1 MSDNKKINIK
11 ITADVSKFKSS
22 MDNAN
27 KQVKKFKT
35 ETKTAGNTKLDN
47 VTKQVDK
54 INNKTK
60 QLNNTTKNTT
70 KNFKNVNSVKL
81 GNATKQVDKINRKV
95 SETSKKTADSTKK
108 ITSLKDKIN
117 SIKDKALSG
126 VSKTMS
132 SLRDKAT
139 GANSSTGKLKDSI
152 SNLTGI
158 FSAFKSGNFSEAFSR
173 ISSASL
179 PIPGNVKAIIA
190 SVTILVGA
198 LKKLYEAGKQRFFE
212 GLTDMKNDFSP
223 ITNAITSLGSAVKT
237 TFESITEFSL
247 SLQGLATAGI
257 NFETQ
262 MNKVQQLSGATGN
275 QLEQLSDKAKYLG
288 STSRFQAYQIGQ
300 GFEYMSMAGWNASEM
315 LSGINSVVN
324 LSILSGQSL
333 ASCSDIVTDD
343 LTALG
348 LEANQASDFVDKLAS
363 TITRS
368 NTNVELYGYALTQC
382 GAQAGTLGVNVTD
395 LNTAIG
401 LMANAG
407 VKGSK
412 AGMSLKNMLANM
424 AAPTDKME
432 AALKKL
438 GMTAD
443 ETGSYLKT
451 TADGNVDLAATCKTL
466 MSAMNGME
474 KSQKVALL
482 TAIVGKNAAPGILAM
497 LSQGEG
503 AWNELSDSIENSTS
517 TVQFWNENMSIMGKK
532 GNEARKIID
541 NFKDV
546 YDSVEER
553 ATDLGFSTKDL
564 ALSIQVL
571 GADGKVTK
579 KNMSDLLDVFESM
592 DSATGKSAVKW
603 RELGGAMKNT
613 KSEIVK
619 NVKSGYDYDSTISKI
634 DSDTSGLTQKQKKQ
648 IESQINANMTYK
660 EANKILK
667 KYGLSA
673 DHVSLSSLNTSQK
686 LEYLRETTKGLSDDQ
701 RKAALKSLG
710 LSDSFDEVTEVCR
723 MSDKDFKKY
732 QKNLET
738 IEGLSSKMAKAM
750 DSDTKGSLL
759 SLASA
764 IEGKAIQVFE
774 KLKGSI
780 KGASNTLAEFF
791 GAWQN
796 QGLEKAL
803 LGGYK
808 DSDGGIASGLV
819 KSVQNA
825 AKQIPQAIQNAIS
838 SAKGFITG
846 GSMQGILDIGTSI
859 VHGICQGIINSYQS
873 GDLTSAISG
882 FIQNICNWIIQ
893 NGADIKNAVKAL
905 MSSAKEAITEN
916 QDLIRQATD
925 TLFQV
930 VNEYIVGKK
939 DVMWTLGAEVGPSL
953 IGGLISGVTAEIP
966 NAASAIG
973 SAIGSALRGAFE
985 SLPSQIGNLLN
996 FDSIMSLWIGPAQK
1010 WGIDIGTN
1018 LIAGIGQGLGIPN
1031 ISGMIDNA
1039 VKGIIDWF
1047 KNLFGIHSPSTVM
1060 AEEVGQ
1066 YLITGLGQGIIEHIG
1081 DFFSMLGGL
1090 KDQVV
1095 GFFKGLFTENDD
1107 SAFKNLDASQVTKL
1121 DKALQGLNKTA
1132 QSCKNNLSTTFNGLR
1147 DSIKNSFVSCSNIAR
1162 NQFVNISNI
1171 VRNQSTN
1178 ARNSATSQFISLKKV
1193 ISTQLSEARNIA
1205 TTKMMSLA
1213 KVVNTQSLN
1222 ARNNATRNFISLR
1235 KVIQT
1240 QMAQAYSSVS
1250 SYMNKIAHA
1259 TNRTLNTKVNVT
1271 KTTTTVTK
1279 KVAQNASSAFM
1290 SLNSAA
1296 KGQAFGYAMATN
1308 SYGYSEGKQSN
1319 SNKDS
1324 KAIYLQIP
1332 VLLDGKVV
1340 AKATAQYMDGELK
1353 NVRNKNSR
1361 KRGTK

>member
-1 MSDNKKINIK
+1 MSDSKKINIK
-11 ITADVSKFKSS
+11 ISADVSKFKSS
-22 MDNAN
+22 MDNAT
-27 KQVKKFKT
+27 KQIKKFKT

-47 VTKQVDK
+47 VNKQIEK

-81 GNATKQVDKINRKV
+81 ESATKQVEKINKKV
-95 SETSKKTADSTKK
+95 AETSKKTADSTKK
-108 ITSLKDKIN
+108 FTSLKDKIN

-152 SNLTGI
+152 SNLMGK
-158 FSAFKSGNFSEAFSR
+158 FSTFKGGNFSEAFSR

-179 PIPGNVKAIIA
+179 PIPGRVKAIIA
-190 SVTILVGA
+190 SITLLVA
-198 LKKLYEAGKQRFFE
+198 SLKKLYDAGKQRFFE
-212 GLTDMKNDFSP
+212 GLTNVKDTLAPVSD
-223 ITNAITSLGSAVKT
+223 AIASIGSSIKT

-247 SLQGLATAGI
+247 SMQGLATAGI

-275 QLEQLSDKAKYLG
+275 QLAELTNKAKELG
-288 STSRFQAYQIGQ
+288 STTRFQAYQIGQ

-324 LSILSGQSL
+324 LSILSSTGL
-333 ASCSDIVTDD
+333 GVAADIVTDD
-343 LTALG
+343 LTAMG
-348 LEANQASDFVDKLAS
+348 LEANQASDFVDKLAA

-368 NTNVELYGYALTQC
+368 NTNVELYGEAMKQC
-382 GAQAGTLGVNVTD
+382 GSQAGTLGISVTD

-401 LMANAG
+401 LMANSAK
-407 VKGSK
+407 KGSS
-412 AGMSLKNMLANM
+412 AGMSLKNLMANM
-424 AAPTDKME
+424 SHPTDQQT
-432 AALKKL
+432 AALKEL
-438 GMTAD
+438 GLTAD
-443 ETGSYLKT
+443 KTGSYLKT
-451 TADGNVDLAATCKTL
+451 TADGNVDLAATCKSL
-466 MSAMNGME
+466 MKAMDGMN
-474 KSQKVALL
+474 KTQKTSLITTIA
-482 TAIVGKNAAPGILAM
+482 GKNAAPGILAL
-497 LSQGEG
+497 LSQGEN

-825 AKQIPQAIQNAIS
+825 AKQIPQAIKDAIS
-838 SAKGFITG
+838 SVNNFISG
-846 GSMQGILDIGTSI
+846 GSLQGILDIGTSI
-859 VHGICQGIINSYQS
+859 V
-873 GDLTSAISG
+873 
-882 FIQNICNWIIQ
+882 QNICNGIRNNREGITTAISDLISKFCGWIET
-893 NGADIKNAVKAL
+893 NGATIREAGKVILTAIGDGIRNNREQINTACGVIYDAINDWAEINA
-905 MSSAKEAITEN
+905 EN
-916 QDLIRQATD
+916 
-925 TLFQV
+925 
-930 VNEYIVGKK
+930 VG
-939 DVMWTLGAEVGPSL
+939 TLGGTVADKFIIGFIKGFTLDKFNWLKGFFAGLFNSDGQDAYQQWGISNGEDYTNGVNSGLEKSKTSTSKVATEMGDGISKGIMAKLETMNTSQLKELEKELKSL
-953 IGGLISGVTAEIP
+953 QTTTQNVANG
-966 NAASAIG
+966 IG
-973 SAIGSALRGAFE
+973 SSFGKIRNTVRENLVGSVNIG
-985 SLPSQIGNLLN
+985 
-996 FDSIMSLWIGPAQK
+996 
-1010 WGIDIGTN
+1010 
-1018 LIAGIGQGLGIPN
+1018 
-1031 ISGMIDNA
+1031 
-1039 VKGIIDWF
+1039 
-1047 KNLFGIHSPSTVM
+1047 
-1060 AEEVGQ
+1060 
-1066 YLITGLGQGIIEHIG
+1066 
-1081 DFFSMLGGL
+1081 
-1090 KDQVV
+1090 
-1095 GFFKGLFTENDD
+1095 
-1107 SAFKNLDASQVTKL
+1107 
-1121 DKALQGLNKTA
+1121 
-1132 QSCKNNLSTTFNGLR
+1132 
-1147 DSIKNSFVSCSNIAR
+1147 R
-1162 NQFVNISNI
+1162 NQFVNLANI
-1171 VRNQSTN
+1171 IRNQSQN
-1178 ARNSATSQFISLKKV
+1178 ARNSATKSFISLRKV
-1193 ISTQLSEARNIA
+1193 I
-1205 TTKMMSLA
+1205 
-1213 KVVNTQSLN
+1213 NTQITQARTAVTSKMISIANVVRTQSQN

-1240 QMAQAYSSVS
+1240 QMSQAYSSVS

-1271 KTTTTVTK
+1271 RSVRTVNEGGKT
-1279 KVAQNASSAFM
+1279 ASALATLSTAAFS
-1290 SLNSAA
+1290 SLNAMAVGSNP
-1296 KGQAFGYAMATN
+1296 GYAMATGN
-1308 SYGYSEGKQSN
+1308 YGSGITGTSSAGPVKVEIPELNLRVDLDGRQVGYSTAKYVDEKLTATKRRDRRKQGGK
-1319 SNKDS
+1319 
-1324 KAIYLQIP
+1324 
-1332 VLLDGKVV
+1332 
-1340 AKATAQYMDGELK
+1340 
-1353 NVRNKNSR
+1353 
-1361 KRGTK
+1361 

>member
-1 MSDNKKINIK
+1 MSDSKKINIK

-22 MDNAN
+22 MENAN
-27 KQVKKFKT
+27 KQIKKFKT

-108 ITSLKDKIN
+108 ITSMRDKIN

-132 SLRDKAT
+132 NLKDKAT

-152 SNLTGI
+152 SNLTGA
-158 FSAFKSGNFSEAFSR
+158 FSSLKSGNFSDAFSR

-179 PIPGNVKAIIA
+179 PIPGHVKAIIA
-190 SVTILVGA
+190 SVTILIA
-198 LKKLYEAGKQRFFE
+198 SLKKLYDAGKQRFFE
-212 GLTDMKNDFSP
+212 GLTSMKNDFSP
-223 ITNAITSLGSAVKT
+223 IANAITSLGSAVKT

-288 STSRFQAYQIGQ
+288 STTRFQAYQIGQ
-300 GFEYMSMAGWNASEM
+300 GFEYMAMAGWNASEM

-497 LSQGEG
+497 LSQGES

-541 NFKDV
+541 SFKDV

-738 IEGLSSKMAKAM
+738 IEGLSSKMSKAM

-825 AKQIPQAIQNAIS
+825 AKQIPQAIKDAIS
-838 SAKGFITG
+838 SVNNFISG
-846 GSMQGILDIGTSI
+846 GSLQGILDIGTSI
-859 VHGICQGIINSYQS
+859 V
-873 GDLTSAISG
+873 
-882 FIQNICNWIIQ
+882 QNICNGIRNNREGITTAISDLISKFCGWIET
-893 NGADIKNAVKAL
+893 NGATIREAGKVILTAVGDGIRNNREQINTACGIIYETINEWSQTNAENIGVLGGTVADKFIIGFLKGFTMDKFAGIKGFFEGLFNGENTNPQGIASNYAVP
-905 MSSAKEAITEN
+905 TG
-916 QDLIRQATD
+916 QAYVD
-925 TLFQV
+925 G
-930 VNEYIVGKK
+930 VN
-939 DVMWTLGAEVGPSL
+939 S
-953 IGGLISGVTAEIP
+953 GLEKNKSKT
-966 NAASAIG
+966 NTAAS
-973 SAIGSALRGAFE
+973 E
-985 SLPSQIGNLLN
+985 
-996 FDSIMSLWIGPAQK
+996 
-1010 WGIDIGTN
+1010 
-1018 LIAGIGQGLGIPN
+1018 IGQGISDN
-1031 ISGMIDNA
+1031 IVNKLETMN
-1039 VKGIIDWF
+1039 
-1047 KNLFGIHSPSTVM
+1047 T
-1060 AEEVGQ
+1060 
-1066 YLITGLGQGIIEHIG
+1066 
-1081 DFFSMLGGL
+1081 
-1090 KDQVV
+1090 
-1095 GFFKGLFTENDD
+1095 
-1107 SAFKNLDASQVTKL
+1107 SQL
-1121 DKALQGLNKTA
+1121 KALEDELKSLQGTVQKVTSGISDSFGKIRN
-1132 QSCKNNLSTTFNGLR
+1132 SIRENLVGCT
-1147 DSIKNSFVSCSNIAR
+1147 NIGR
-1162 NQFVNISNI
+1162 NQFVNLANI
-1171 VRNQSTN
+1171 IRNQSQN
-1178 ARNSATSQFISLKKV
+1178 ARNSSTKSFISLKKV
-1193 ISTQLSEARNIA
+1193 ISTQLSEARNIV
-1205 TTKMMSLA
+1205 TSKMISIS
-1213 KVVNTQSLN
+1213 KVVNTQSSN
-1222 ARNNATRNFISLR
+1222 ARNNATRQFISLR
-1235 KVIQT
+1235 KVITT
-1240 QMAQAYSSVS
+1240 QMSQAYSSVS

-1271 KTTTTVTK
+1271 RSVRTVNEGGKT
-1279 KVAQNASSAFM
+1279 ASALATLSTAAFS
-1290 SLNSAA
+1290 SLNAMAVGSNP
-1296 KGQAFGYAMATN
+1296 GYAMATGN
-1308 SYGYSEGKQSN
+1308 YGSGITGTSSAGPVKVEIPELNLRVDLDGRQVGYSTAKYVDEKLTATKRRDRRKQGGK
-1319 SNKDS
+1319 
-1324 KAIYLQIP
+1324 
-1332 VLLDGKVV
+1332 
-1340 AKATAQYMDGELK
+1340 
-1353 NVRNKNSR
+1353 
-1361 KRGTK
+1361 

>member
-1 MSDNKKINIK
+1 
-11 ITADVSKFKSS
+11 
-22 MDNAN
+22 
-27 KQVKKFKT
+27 
-35 ETKTAGNTKLDN
+35 
-47 VTKQVDK
+47 
-54 INNKTK
+54 
-60 QLNNTTKNTT
+60 
-70 KNFKNVNSVKL
+70 
-81 GNATKQVDKINRKV
+81 
-95 SETSKKTADSTKK
+95 
-108 ITSLKDKIN
+108 
-117 SIKDKALSG
+117 
-126 VSKTMS
+126 
-132 SLRDKAT
+132 
-139 GANSSTGKLKDSI
+139 
-152 SNLTGI
+152 
-158 FSAFKSGNFSEAFSR
+158 
-173 ISSASL
+173 
-179 PIPGNVKAIIA
+179 
-190 SVTILVGA
+190 
-198 LKKLYEAGKQRFFE
+198 
-212 GLTDMKNDFSP
+212 
-223 ITNAITSLGSAVKT
+223 
-237 TFESITEFSL
+237 
-247 SLQGLATAGI
+247 
-257 NFETQ
+257 
-262 MNKVQQLSGATGN
+262 
-275 QLEQLSDKAKYLG
+275 
-288 STSRFQAYQIGQ
+288 
-300 GFEYMSMAGWNASEM
+300 
-315 LSGINSVVN
+315 
-324 LSILSGQSL
+324 
-333 ASCSDIVTDD
+333 
-343 LTALG
+343 
-348 LEANQASDFVDKLAS
+348 
-363 TITRS
+363 
-368 NTNVELYGYALTQC
+368 
-382 GAQAGTLGVNVTD
+382 
-395 LNTAIG
+395 
-401 LMANAG
+401 
-407 VKGSK
+407 
-412 AGMSLKNMLANM
+412 M
-424 AAPTDKME
+424 AAPTDAME

-859 VHGICQGIINSYQS
+859 VHGICQGITNSYQS

-882 FIQNICNWIIQ
+882 FIKNICNWIIQ
-893 NGADIKNAVKAL
+893 NGADIKNAVKSL
-905 MSSAKEAITEN
+905 MSAAKEAITEN

-966 NAASAIG
+966 NAVSAIG

-985 SLPSQIGNLLN
+985 SIPSQIGNFQ
-996 FDSIMSLWIGPAQK
+996 FDTIMSVWIGPAQK

-1031 ISGMIDNA
+1031 IGEMIDNA
-1039 VKGIIDWF
+1039 VKGIVDWF

-1066 YLITGLGQGIIEHIG
+1066 FLITGIGQGVIEHIG
-1081 DFFSMLGGL
+1081 DFFEMLGGL
-1090 KDQVV
+1090 KDKVV
-1095 GFFKGLFTENDD
+1095 GFFKGLFTGNDD

-1121 DKALQGLNKTA
+1121 DKALQSLDKTA

-1193 ISTQLSEARNIA
+1193 ISTQLSEARNIV
-1205 TTKMMSLA
+1205 TSKMISIS
-1213 KVVNTQSLN
+1213 KVVNTQSSS
-1222 ARNNATRNFISLR
+1222 ARNNATRQFISLR
-1235 KVIQT
+1235 KVITT
-1240 QMAQAYSSVS
+1240 QMSQAYSSVS

-1271 KTTTTVTK
+1271 RSVRTVNESGKT
-1279 KVAQNASSAFM
+1279 ASALATLSTAAFS
-1290 SLNSAA
+1290 SLNAMAVGSN
-1296 KGQAFGYAMATN
+1296 QGYAMATGN
-1308 SYGYSEGKQSN
+1308 YGYIEGKQSN
-1319 SNKDS
+1319 ASKDNQVV
-1324 KAIYLQIP
+1324 YLNI
-1332 VLLDGKVV
+1332 VTELDGKVV
-1340 AKATAQYMDGELK
+1340 AKETAKYMDGELIK
-1353 NVRNKNSR
+1353 VRDRNSR
-1361 KRGTK
+1361 KRGSK

>member
-1 MSDNKKINIK
+1 
-11 ITADVSKFKSS
+11 
-22 MDNAN
+22 
-27 KQVKKFKT
+27 
-35 ETKTAGNTKLDN
+35 
-47 VTKQVDK
+47 
-54 INNKTK
+54 
-60 QLNNTTKNTT
+60 
-70 KNFKNVNSVKL
+70 
-81 GNATKQVDKINRKV
+81 
-95 SETSKKTADSTKK
+95 
-108 ITSLKDKIN
+108 
-117 SIKDKALSG
+117 
-126 VSKTMS
+126 
-132 SLRDKAT
+132 
-139 GANSSTGKLKDSI
+139 
-152 SNLTGI
+152 
-158 FSAFKSGNFSEAFSR
+158 
-173 ISSASL
+173 
-179 PIPGNVKAIIA
+179 
-190 SVTILVGA
+190 
-198 LKKLYEAGKQRFFE
+198 
-212 GLTDMKNDFSP
+212 
-223 ITNAITSLGSAVKT
+223 
-237 TFESITEFSL
+237 
-247 SLQGLATAGI
+247 
-257 NFETQ
+257 
-262 MNKVQQLSGATGN
+262 
-275 QLEQLSDKAKYLG
+275 
-288 STSRFQAYQIGQ
+288 
-300 GFEYMSMAGWNASEM
+300 
-315 LSGINSVVN
+315 
-324 LSILSGQSL
+324 
-333 ASCSDIVTDD
+333 
-343 LTALG
+343 
-348 LEANQASDFVDKLAS
+348 
-363 TITRS
+363 
-368 NTNVELYGYALTQC
+368 
-382 GAQAGTLGVNVTD
+382 
-395 LNTAIG
+395 
-401 LMANAG
+401 
-407 VKGSK
+407 
-412 AGMSLKNMLANM
+412 M

-859 VHGICQGIINSYQS
+859 VHGICQGITNSYQS

-882 FIQNICNWIIQ
+882 FIKNICNWIID
-893 NGADIKNAVKAL
+893 NGGDIKNAVKSI
-905 MSSAKEAITEN
+905 MSSIKDAIQEN
-916 QDLIRQATD
+916 QGLIQQAVD
-925 TLFQV
+925 TLFQII
-930 VNEYIVGKK
+930 NEYIVGKK
-939 DVMWTLGAEVGPSL
+939 DIMWTLGATVGPSF
-953 IGGLISGVTAEIP
+953 IGGLISGITAEIP
-966 NAASAIG
+966 KAAEAIG
-973 SAIGSALRGAFE
+973 AALGSGIKSIFVG
-985 SLPSQIGNLLN
+985 LPSKLLSSFD
-996 FDSIMSLWIGPAQK
+996 FDSVMSIWLGKGTK

-1018 LIAGIGQGLGIPN
+1018 LVAGIAEGLGLGSILDA
-1031 ISGMIDNA
+1031 IDNT
-1039 VKGIIDWF
+1039 VQNIINWF

-1060 AEEVGQ
+1060 ADEVGKF
-1066 YLITGLGQGIIEHIG
+1066 LITGIGQGILDNVG
-1081 DFFSMLGGL
+1081 SFFDMLSGL
-1090 KDQVV
+1090 KDKVV
-1095 GFFKGLFTENDD
+1095 NFFKDLFGGKEDTT
-1107 SAFKNLDASQVTKL
+1107 FKNLDSKEVTKL
-1121 DKALQGLNKTA
+1121 DKALQSLDKTA

-1193 ISTQLSEARNIA
+1193 ISTQLSEARNIV
-1205 TTKMMSLA
+1205 TSKMISIS
-1213 KVVNTQSLN
+1213 KVVNTQSSS
-1222 ARNNATRNFISLR
+1222 ARNNATRQFISLR
-1235 KVIQT
+1235 KVITT
-1240 QMAQAYSSVS
+1240 QMSQAYSSVS

-1271 KTTTTVTK
+1271 RSVRTVNESGKT
-1279 KVAQNASSAFM
+1279 ASALATLSTAAFS
-1290 SLNSAA
+1290 SLNAMAVGSN
-1296 KGQAFGYAMATN
+1296 QGYAMATGN
-1308 SYGYSEGKQSN
+1308 YGYIEGKQSN
-1319 SNKDS
+1319 ASKDNQVV
-1324 KAIYLQIP
+1324 YLNI
-1332 VLLDGKVV
+1332 VTELDGKVV
-1340 AKATAQYMDGELK
+1340 AKETAKYMDGELIK
-1353 NVRNKNSR
+1353 VRDRNSR
-1361 KRGTK
+1361 KRGSK

>member
-1 MSDNKKINIK
+1 M
-11 ITADVSKFKSS
+11 
-22 MDNAN
+22 
-27 KQVKKFKT
+27 
-35 ETKTAGNTKLDN
+35 
-47 VTKQVDK
+47 
-54 INNKTK
+54 
-60 QLNNTTKNTT
+60 
-70 KNFKNVNSVKL
+70 
-81 GNATKQVDKINRKV
+81 
-95 SETSKKTADSTKK
+95 
-108 ITSLKDKIN
+108 
-117 SIKDKALSG
+117 
-126 VSKTMS
+126 
-132 SLRDKAT
+132 
-139 GANSSTGKLKDSI
+139 
-152 SNLTGI
+152 
-158 FSAFKSGNFSEAFSR
+158 
-173 ISSASL
+173 
-179 PIPGNVKAIIA
+179 
-190 SVTILVGA
+190 
-198 LKKLYEAGKQRFFE
+198 
-212 GLTDMKNDFSP
+212 
-223 ITNAITSLGSAVKT
+223 
-237 TFESITEFSL
+237 
-247 SLQGLATAGI
+247 
-257 NFETQ
+257 
-262 MNKVQQLSGATGN
+262 
-275 QLEQLSDKAKYLG
+275 
-288 STSRFQAYQIGQ
+288 
-300 GFEYMSMAGWNASEM
+300 
-315 LSGINSVVN
+315 
-324 LSILSGQSL
+324 
-333 ASCSDIVTDD
+333 
-343 LTALG
+343 
-348 LEANQASDFVDKLAS
+348 
-363 TITRS
+363 
-368 NTNVELYGYALTQC
+368 
-382 GAQAGTLGVNVTD
+382 
-395 LNTAIG
+395 
-401 LMANAG
+401 

-859 VHGICQGIINSYQS
+859 VHGICQGITNSYQS

-882 FIQNICNWIIQ
+882 FIKNICNWIID
-893 NGADIKNAVKAL
+893 NGGDIKNAVKSI
-905 MSSAKEAITEN
+905 MSSIKDAIQEN
-916 QDLIRQATD
+916 QGLIQQAVD
-925 TLFQV
+925 TLFQII
-930 VNEYIVGKK
+930 NEYIVGKK
-939 DVMWTLGAEVGPSL
+939 DIMWTLGATVGPSF
-953 IGGLISGVTAEIP
+953 IGGLISGITAEIP
-966 NAASAIG
+966 KAAEAIG
-973 SAIGSALRGAFE
+973 AALGSGIKSIFVG
-985 SLPSQIGNLLN
+985 LPSKLLSSFD
-996 FDSIMSLWIGPAQK
+996 FDSVMSIWLGKGTK

-1018 LIAGIGQGLGIPN
+1018 LVAGIAEGLGLGSILDA
-1031 ISGMIDNA
+1031 IDNT
-1039 VKGIIDWF
+1039 VRNIINWF

-1060 AEEVGQ
+1060 ADEVGKF
-1066 YLITGLGQGIIEHIG
+1066 LITGIGQGILDNVG
-1081 DFFSMLGGL
+1081 SFFDMLSGL
-1090 KDQVV
+1090 KDKVV
-1095 GFFKGLFTENDD
+1095 NFFKDLFGGKEDTT
-1107 SAFKNLDASQVTKL
+1107 FKNLDSKEVTKL
-1121 DKALQGLNKTA
+1121 DKALQNLSKTA
-1132 QSCKNNLSTTFNGLR
+1132 QSCKNNLSTAFSGLNS
-1147 DSIKNSFVSCSNIAR
+1147 SIRTACISCANITR
-1162 NQFVNISNI
+1162 NQFVNIANI
-1171 VRNQSTN
+1171 IKNQSQN
-1178 ARNSATSQFISLKKV
+1178 ARNGATSSFISLRKV
-1193 ISTQLSEARNIA
+1193 ITTQTSQARQTVTSKMISIA
-1205 TTKMMSLA
+1205 N
-1213 KVVNTQSLN
+1213 VVNAQSTN
-1222 ARNNATRNFISLR
+1222 ARNNATRQFISLR

-1240 QMAQAYSSVS
+1240 QMSQAYSSVS
-1250 SYMNKIAHA
+1250 GYMSRIAAA
-1259 TNRTLNTKVNVT
+1259 TNRTLHTKVNVT
-1271 KTTTTVTK
+1271 KTTTMVTK
-1279 KVAQNASSAFM
+1279 KAVENAGNAFL

-1296 KGQAFGYAMATN
+1296 VKGQSLGYAMA
-1308 SYGYSEGKQSN
+1308 N
-1319 SNKDS
+1319 SNYGLSLDS
-1324 KAIYLQIP
+1324 AESKNNANGKATYFEI
-1332 VLLDGKVV
+1332 VLPLDGKVV
-1340 AKATAQYMDGELK
+1340 AKATAKYMNGELTILDK
-1353 NVRNKNSR
+1353 KDSR
-1361 KRGTK
+1361 KRGRK

>member
-1 MSDNKKINIK
+1 
-11 ITADVSKFKSS
+11 
-22 MDNAN
+22 
-27 KQVKKFKT
+27 
-35 ETKTAGNTKLDN
+35 
-47 VTKQVDK
+47 
-54 INNKTK
+54 
-60 QLNNTTKNTT
+60 
-70 KNFKNVNSVKL
+70 
-81 GNATKQVDKINRKV
+81 
-95 SETSKKTADSTKK
+95 
-108 ITSLKDKIN
+108 
-117 SIKDKALSG
+117 
-126 VSKTMS
+126 
-132 SLRDKAT
+132 
-139 GANSSTGKLKDSI
+139 
-152 SNLTGI
+152 
-158 FSAFKSGNFSEAFSR
+158 
-173 ISSASL
+173 
-179 PIPGNVKAIIA
+179 
-190 SVTILVGA
+190 
-198 LKKLYEAGKQRFFE
+198 
-212 GLTDMKNDFSP
+212 
-223 ITNAITSLGSAVKT
+223 
-237 TFESITEFSL
+237 
-247 SLQGLATAGI
+247 
-257 NFETQ
+257 
-262 MNKVQQLSGATGN
+262 
-275 QLEQLSDKAKYLG
+275 
-288 STSRFQAYQIGQ
+288 
-300 GFEYMSMAGWNASEM
+300 
-315 LSGINSVVN
+315 
-324 LSILSGQSL
+324 
-333 ASCSDIVTDD
+333 
-343 LTALG
+343 
-348 LEANQASDFVDKLAS
+348 
-363 TITRS
+363 
-368 NTNVELYGYALTQC
+368 
-382 GAQAGTLGVNVTD
+382 
-395 LNTAIG
+395 
-401 LMANAG
+401 
-407 VKGSK
+407 
-412 AGMSLKNMLANM
+412 M

-451 TADGNVDLAATCKTL
+451 TVDGNVDLAATCKTL

-859 VHGICQGIINSYQS
+859 VHGICQGITNSYQS

-882 FIQNICNWIIQ
+882 FIKNICNWIID
-893 NGADIKNAVKAL
+893 NGGDIKNAVKSI
-905 MSSAKEAITEN
+905 MSSIKDAIQEN
-916 QDLIRQATD
+916 QGLIQQAVD
-925 TLFQV
+925 TLFQII
-930 VNEYIVGKK
+930 NEYIVGKK
-939 DVMWTLGAEVGPSL
+939 DIMWTLGATVGPSF
-953 IGGLISGVTAEIP
+953 IGGLISGITAEIP
-966 NAASAIG
+966 KAAEAIG
-973 SAIGSALRGAFE
+973 AALGSGIKSIFVG
-985 SLPSQIGNLLN
+985 LPSKLLSSFD
-996 FDSIMSLWIGPAQK
+996 FDSVMSIWLGKGTK

-1018 LIAGIGQGLGIPN
+1018 LVAGIAEGLGLGSILDA
-1031 ISGMIDNA
+1031 IDNT
-1039 VKGIIDWF
+1039 VQNIINWF

-1060 AEEVGQ
+1060 ADEVGKF
-1066 YLITGLGQGIIEHIG
+1066 LITGIGQGILDNVG
-1081 DFFSMLGGL
+1081 SFFDMLSGL
-1090 KDQVV
+1090 KDKVV
-1095 GFFKGLFTENDD
+1095 NFFKDLFGGKEDTT
-1107 SAFKNLDASQVTKL
+1107 FKNLDSKEVTKL
-1121 DKALQGLNKTA
+1121 DKALQSLDKTA

-1193 ISTQLSEARNIA
+1193 ISTQLSEARNIV
-1205 TTKMMSLA
+1205 TSKMISIS
-1213 KVVNTQSLN
+1213 KVVNTQSSS
-1222 ARNNATRNFISLR
+1222 ARNNATRQFISLR
-1235 KVIQT
+1235 KVITT
-1240 QMAQAYSSVS
+1240 QMSQAYSSVS

-1271 KTTTTVTK
+1271 RSVRTVNESGKT
-1279 KVAQNASSAFM
+1279 ASALATLSTAAFS
-1290 SLNSAA
+1290 SLNAMAVGSN
-1296 KGQAFGYAMATN
+1296 QGYAMATGN
-1308 SYGYSEGKQSN
+1308 YGYIEGKQSN
-1319 SNKDS
+1319 ASKDNQVV
-1324 KAIYLQIP
+1324 YLNI
-1332 VLLDGKVV
+1332 VTELDGKVV
-1340 AKATAQYMDGELK
+1340 AKETAKYMDGELIK
-1353 NVRNKNSR
+1353 VRDRNSR
-1361 KRGTK
+1361 KRGSK